1 MKNQM
6 TFFNTKKDLMWHP
19 NWQARNWPF
28 RPTSYACPFI
38 VDNIHIVSLMRK
50 IILAFDHLS
59 THLAL
64 VGFKVKVKKCKF
76 WSPSRISLGL

>member
-1 MKNQM
+1 
-6 TFFNTKKDLMWHP
+6 
-19 NWQARNWPF
+19 
-28 RPTSYACPFI
+28 